1 MAGTALLEPAVSVE
15 EAEPVLASDPVVA
28 GGYVAVFPPV
38 ASAPDAVPP
47 PSTPVAAAID
57 PRGRPVETSTPMALL
72 VAAEPLE
79 TPYDASGW
87 LVRGG
92 SLAATISFLLPWGA
106 SSVGVVGTGAIGYGY
121 FDRWAL
127 VNAWYLLPM
136 LLALFVFGLSVV
148 PNRLL
153 PWIRSGVLPLV
164 TGALC
169 LGIAFVYIG
178 GPFGGGPGLAILA
191 AASLAL
197 VGGGLLAIRPDRHG
211 EPPAIV

>member
-1 MAGTALLEPAVSVE
+1 
-15 EAEPVLASDPVVA
+15 
-28 GGYVAVFPPV
+28 
-38 ASAPDAVPP
+38 
-47 PSTPVAAAID
+47 
-57 PRGRPVETSTPMALL
+57 

-92 SLAATISFLLPWGA
+92 SAVATLSFLLPWGA
-106 SSVGVVGTGAIGYGY
+106 SSVGVVGTGAIGHGY

-153 PWIRSGVLPLV
+153 LWIRSGVLPLA

-178 GPFGGGPGLAILA
+178 GPFGGGPGVAVLV

-197 VGGGLLAIRPDRHG
+197 VAGGLLAIRPGRHD
-211 EPPAIV
+211 EPPPTV

>member
-1 MAGTALLEPAVSVE
+1 MAATALLEP
-15 EAEPVLASDPVVA
+15 DPVVA
-28 GGYVAVFPPV
+28 GGYVAEAPAVFPAVFPPV
-38 ASAPDAVPP
+38 FAPVNP
-47 PSTPVAAAID
+47 PSTPVAQTTPVAASVD
-57 PRGRPVETSTPMALL
+57 PPSQPVETSTPPMAFL

-92 SLAATISFLLPWGA
+92 SLAATISFVLPWGA
-106 SSVGVVGTGAIGYGY
+106 SSVGVVGTGAIGHGY

-136 LLALFVFGLSVV
+136 LLAVFVFALSVI

-164 TGALC
+164 TGPLC

-191 AASLAL
+191 VASLAL
-197 VGGGLLAIRPDRHG
+197 AAGGILAIRPDRHD